1 MRIIAGKYK
10 GKILSEF
17 ELSSTRPTSDLVRG
31 AIFNILGEKVNGSTF
46 LDLFAGTG
54 AMGIEAISRNA
65 KQVVFVD
72 NNQESINLIK
82 KNTSFLKENNYKI
95 KKCDCFE
102 ALKELSA
109 QQYCFDV
116 ILIDPPYKT
125 DLAEKCIKQIIK
137 HDLLQNSGVVVWEHD
152 EIKNNL
158 LNMLSDVKTKKYGKK
173 YVTVLNISQ
182 LNNFINI
189 LKNE

>member
-31 AIFNILGEKVNGSTF
+31 AIFNILGEKVKDSVF

-65 KQVVFVD
+65 KQVIFVD

-95 KKCDCFE
+95 KKNDCFE
-102 ALKELSA
+102 ALKELSTE
-109 QQYCFDV
+109 QYCFD
-116 ILIDPPYKT
+116 IIFIDPPYKT
-125 DLAEKCIKQIIK
+125 NLAEKCIKQIVK
-137 HDLLQNSGVVVWEHD
+137 QNLLQNSGVAIWEHD
-152 EIKNNL
+152 ETKNNL
-158 LNMLSDVKTKKYGKK
+158 VNLLEGVKTKKYGKK
-173 YVTVLNISQ
+173 YVTILNISQ
-182 LNNFINI
+182 LNNLINI

>member
-10 GKILSEF
+10 GKNLSEF
-17 ELSSTRPTSDLVRG
+17 DLASTRPTSDLVRG
-31 AIFNILGEKVNGSTF
+31 AIFNMLAQKVNNCTF

-72 NNQESINLIK
+72 TNQESVNLIK
-82 KNTSFLKENNYKI
+82 KNTSFLKENNFKI

-102 ALKELSA
+102 ALKDLSSSG
-109 QQYCFDV
+109 YCFD
-116 ILIDPPYKT
+116 IIFIDPPYKT
-125 DLAEKCIKQIIK
+125 DLAEKCIKQIVK
-137 HDLLQNSGVVVWEHD
+137 QNLLQNDGVVVWEHD
-152 EIKNNL
+152 ETKNEL
-158 LNMLSDVKTKKYGKK
+158 LGKLTDSKTKKYGKK
-173 YVTVLNISQ
+173 FVTILNLTQ

-189 LKNE
+189 LQYA